1 MRSESAVAPTS
12 APNSAGPPSQSP
24 KPSSVAPLDAGPL
37 PAACHF
43 LGLTDHDGPRL
54 RAFLHDAA
62 RLKSG
67 ELSGPI
73 LAGRTLAMIFRKSST
88 RTRVSAEA
96 GMTQLGGHAVMISDQ
111 GSQMGRGESVA
122 DTAKVLSRYVD
133 AILVRTAAHQEVLEF
148 ARQASVPVINGLTDL
163 LHPCQVLADLL
174 TAYEE
179 FGPGLDGLDGPG
191 LDGLDELRVAWVG
204 DGNNV
209 ANSWLNAASRF
220 GFTLRLACP
229 EGYDPD
235 PAILERARRHAG
247 AQLLRDPAEAVA
259 AAHVVT
265 TDVWTS
271 MGMEDEARARK
282 AAFAGYCVD
291 DALMERADPSAIFL
305 HCLPAHRGEEV
316 AASVID
322 GPRSRVFEEAENRLH
337 VIKAIL
343 LGLIGPSAHP

>member
-1 MRSESAVAPTS
+1 MRSESAAS
-12 APNSAGPPSQSP
+12 LAS
-24 KPSSVAPLDAGPL
+24 GPL

-43 LGLTDHDGPRL
+43 LDLADYDGPRL

-67 ELSGPI
+67 ELSGPL

-111 GSQMGRGESVA
+111 DSQLGRGESVA

-133 AILVRTAAHQEVLEF
+133 AVLVRTSAHEEVLEF
-148 ARQASVPVINGLTDL
+148 AREASVPVVNGLTDL

-174 TAYEE
+174 TASEE
-179 FGPGLDGLDGPG
+179 FGPGLDGLQ
-191 LDGLDELRVAWVG
+191 VAWVG

-209 ANSWLNAASRF
+209 ANSWLNAASRL
-220 GFTLRLACP
+220 GFSLRLACP

-235 PAILERARRHAG
+235 PAILERARGHAG
-247 AQLLRDPAEAVA
+247 VQLLRDPAEAVA

-271 MGMEDEARARK
+271 MGMEDEAQVRE

-316 AASVID
+316 VATVID
-322 GPRSRVFEEAENRLH
+322 GPQSRVFEEAENRLH
-337 VIKAIL
+337 VVKAIL
-343 LGLIGPSAHP
+343 LGLIRSTAPS

>member
-12 APNSAGPPSQSP
+12 RSP
-24 KPSSVAPLDAGPL
+24 KSVASLGAGPL
-37 PAACHF
+37 PAARHF
-43 LGLTDHDGPRL
+43 LDLTDHDGPRL

-67 ELSGPI
+67 ELSGPL

-111 GSQMGRGESVA
+111 DSQMGRGETVA

-133 AILVRTAAHQEVLEF
+133 AILVRTAAHQEVREF
-148 ARQASVPVINGLTDL
+148 ARQASVPVVNGLTDL

-191 LDGLDELRVAWVG
+191 LDGLDRLDGLRVAWVG

-259 AAHVVT
+259 SAHVVT
-265 TDVWTS
+265 TDVWAS
-271 MGMEDEARARK
+271 MGMEDQAQARK

-343 LGLIGPSAHP
+343 LGLVGPSAHS

>member
-1 MRSESAVAPTS
+1 MRPDSAAR
-12 APNSAGPPSQSP
+12 
-24 KPSSVAPLDAGPL
+24 
-37 PAACHF
+37 HF
-43 LGLTDHDGPRL
+43 LDLADHDGPRL
-54 RAFLHDAA
+54 RAFLRDAA
-62 RLKSG
+62 RLKTG
-67 ELSGPI
+67 ELSGPL
-73 LAGRTLAMIFRKSST
+73 LAGRTLAMVFRKSST
-88 RTRVSAEA
+88 RTRVSAEV

-111 GSQMGRGESVA
+111 DSQMGRGESVA

-133 AILVRTAAHQEVLEF
+133 AILVRTSAHDEVLEF
-148 ARQASVPVINGLTDL
+148 AREASAPVVNGLTDL

-174 TAYEE
+174 TASEE
-179 FGPGLDGLDGPG
+179 FGPGLDR
-191 LDGLDELRVAWVG
+191 LRVAWVG

-209 ANSWLNAASRF
+209 ANSWLNAASRL
-220 GFTLRLACP
+220 GFSLRLACP

-235 PAILERARRHAG
+235 PAILDRARRCAG
-247 AQLLRDPAEAVA
+247 AVLLRDPVEAAA

-271 MGMEDEARARK
+271 MGMEDEAQARQ
-282 AAFAGYCVD
+282 AAFAGYRVD
-291 DALMERADPSAIFL
+291 EALMERADPSAIFL

-343 LGLIGPSAHP
+343 VGLIGPSARF

>member
-1 MRSESAVAPTS
+1 MRSGPALAP
-12 APNSAGPPSQSP
+12 ASP
-24 KPSSVAPLDAGPL
+24 ASRPL
-37 PAACHF
+37 PVGRDF
-43 LGLTDHDGPRL
+43 LDLADHDAHRL
-54 RAFLHDAA
+54 RAFLTDAA

-67 ELSGPI
+67 ELSGPL

-96 GMTQLGGHAVMISDQ
+96 GMTQLGGHAIMISEQD
-111 GSQMGRGESVA
+111 SQIGRGESVA

-133 AILVRTAAHQEVLEF
+133 AILVRTFAHEEVLEF
-148 ARQASVPVINGLTDL
+148 AREASVPVVNGLTDL
-163 LHPCQVLADLL
+163 LHPCQVMADLL
-174 TAYEE
+174 TAAEE
-179 FGPGLDGLDGPG
+179 FGPVLEG
-191 LDGLDELRVAWVG
+191 LRVAWIG

-209 ANSWLNAASRF
+209 ANSWLNAAARL
-220 GFTLRLACP
+220 GFSLRLACP

-235 PAILERARRHAG
+235 PAALDRARRDAG

-259 AAHVVT
+259 GAHVVT
-265 TDVWTS
+265 TDVWAS
-271 MGMEDEARARK
+271 MGQEDEVATRE

-291 DALMERADPSAIFL
+291 DALMARADRSGIFL

-337 VIKAIL
+337 VIKAVL
-343 LGLIGPSAHP
+343 LGLIGPSSPS